1 MEGKRLSVKKLLG
14 NGQEENK
21 GKFLKPKYIGA
32 HNNEEFEILPIDTK
46 VSGVY
51 RFNNDINGEVLPL
64 KDYYISSIEL
74 SMYESEPLY
83 TISNRYIEEDSNT
96 LCVQT
101 NTRYSKKNLRI
112 KNKNIKEWK
121 FSTVK
126 LKVDL
131 DTLDDCKAVPDENLG
146 PANTVVDDEEILLPG
161 ETVFIANGPGFV
173 QYIIESVNID
183 CDLSI
188 NYSLKGLKGTY
199 IIHEFFL
206 KKEQLRRGIMAFQI
220 EI

>member
-1 MEGKRLSVKKLLG
+1 MERDLSVKKLLE
-14 NGQEENK
+14 NRQEEGN
-21 GKFLKPKYIGA
+21 GKFLKQKYIGA
-32 HNNEEFEILPIDTK
+32 YNNEEFEILPIDTK

-64 KDYYISSIEL
+64 KDYYISGIEL

-96 LCVQT
+96 LCVGT
-101 NTRYSKKNLRI
+101 NPRYSRKNLRI

-131 DTLDDCKAVPDENLG
+131 DILDGSNAVPDANLG

-161 ETVFIANGPGFV
+161 EAVFLVNGTGFV
-173 QYIIESVNID
+173 QYTIESVNID

-188 NYSLKGLKGTY
+188 NYSLKGLKGSY

>member
-1 MEGKRLSVKKLLG
+1 MERELSVKKLLE
-14 NGQEENK
+14 NGREEGK
-21 GKFLKPKYIGA
+21 GKFLKQKYIGA
-32 HNNEEFEILPIDTK
+32 YNNEEFEILPIDTK

-64 KDYYISSIEL
+64 KDYYVSSIEL

-96 LCVQT
+96 LCVRT
-101 NTRYSKKNLRI
+101 NPRYSKKNLRI

-126 LKVDL
+126 LRVDSDVL
-131 DTLDDCKAVPDENLG
+131 NDSTVPDENLG

-161 ETVFIANGPGFV
+161 EAVFLVNGTGFV
-173 QYIIESVNID
+173 QYTIESVNID
-183 CDLSI
+183 CDLSV
-188 NYSLKGLKGTY
+188 NYSLKGLKGSY

-206 KKEQLRRGIMAFQI
+206 GKKQLKRGIMAFQI

>member
-1 MEGKRLSVKKLLG
+1 MEKEFSLKKLLG
-14 NGQEENK
+14 NGQEEEK
-21 GKFLKPKYIGA
+21 RKFLKQKYIGA
-32 HNNEEFEILPIDTK
+32 YNEEEFEILPIDTK

-96 LCVQT
+96 LCIQT

-121 FSTVK
+121 FSIAK
-126 LKVDL
+126 LKVDFNIL
-131 DTLDDCKAVPDENLG
+131 DGSTVPDENLG
-146 PANTVVDDEEILLPG
+146 LANTVVDDEEILLPG
-161 ETVFIANGPGFV
+161 EVIFLVNGTGFV
-173 QYIIESVNID
+173 QYTIESVNID

-188 NYSLKGLKGTY
+188 NYSLKGLKGSY

-206 KKEQLRRGIMAFQI
+206 KKEQLRHGIMAFQI